1 MLQRHTHG
9 DITWVNLLSPTPEEV
24 RSVMDEFSLDPLIA
38 DELMVPSVR
47 SRVDARD
54 EYFYLVLYFPA
65 FKDLHEIAGTPTEL
79 DIIVGKHWIIT
90 TQYGT
95 VDLLHRFVNRFD
107 VDALLER
114 DAMREHAGLVFVQ
127 MLSEFYTSL
136 HDELANVGVRID
148 SAEEHIFGGNEKE
161 MVEELSKISRHLLN
175 YSQALD
181 GHDAM
186 LQSVVT
192 PGVALFGYE
201 YARHLRSIVGE
212 YERLANVVRS
222 NRAILNELRQTNDS
236 LLTTKQNELMKMFT
250 ILVFVTFPLTLFTN
264 IFSMRT
270 DHNPIIGHPWDFWI
284 IVGIMLSA
292 AVAFFAYFKH
302 KRWL

>member
-1 MLQRHTHG
+1 MIQRHTHG
-9 DITWVNLLSPTPEEV
+9 ELVWVDVVSPTPEEV
-24 RSVMDEFSLDPLIA
+24 RSLMEEFSLDPLIA

-65 FKDLHEIAGTPTEL
+65 LKDQHEVAGTPVEL
-79 DIIVGKHWIIT
+79 DIIVGKQWIIT
-90 TQYGT
+90 TRYSAI
-95 VDLLHRFVNRFD
+95 DLLHRFVNRFE
-107 VDALLER
+107 VDTVLE
-114 DAMREHAGLVFVQ
+114 DQSMREHAGLVFFH
-127 MLSEFYTSL
+127 MLTEIYTSL
-136 HDELANVGVRID
+136 HDELAYIGVRLD
-148 SAEEHIFGGNEKE
+148 SAEDHIFSGKEKE

-181 GHDAM
+181 GHGAM

-201 YARHLRSIVGE
+201 YARHMRSVIGE
-212 YERLANVVRS
+212 YDRLANVVQS

-236 LLTTKQNELMKMFT
+236 LLTTKQNELMKTFT